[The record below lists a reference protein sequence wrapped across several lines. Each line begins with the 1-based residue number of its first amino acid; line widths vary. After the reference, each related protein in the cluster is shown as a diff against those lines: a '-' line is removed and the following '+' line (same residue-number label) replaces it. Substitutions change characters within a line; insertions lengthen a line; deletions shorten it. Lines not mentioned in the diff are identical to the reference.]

1 MRETRRQSTRHCC
14 LQAEDPFAA
23 SSGAAVQLA
32 PLADTP
38 TRVLGGNDHTDPNGI
53 TAAVPGLAALVDL
66 DEADAPDGA

>member
-1 MRETRRQSTRHCC
+1 MMTS

-23 SSGAAVQLA
+23 SSDAAVQLA

-38 TRVLGGNDHTDPNGI
+38 TRVLGGEYTETAGI

-66 DEADAPDGA
+66 DEADDAPDGA

>member
-1 MRETRRQSTRHCC
+1 MV
-14 LQAEDPFAA
+14 QAEDPFAA

-38 TRVLGGNDHTDPNGI
+38 TRVLRGALAEDAGI

-66 DEADAPDGA
+66 DEAGASDGA